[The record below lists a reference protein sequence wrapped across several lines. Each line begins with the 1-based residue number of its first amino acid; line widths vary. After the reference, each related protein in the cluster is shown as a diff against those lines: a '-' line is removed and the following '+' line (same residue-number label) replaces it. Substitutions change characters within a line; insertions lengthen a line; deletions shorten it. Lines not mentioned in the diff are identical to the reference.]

1 MNAREV
7 SCTHCGLPVPAALV
21 EEGAER
27 QFCCEGCRTVFAV
40 IHEHGLDGYYNLARE
55 AEAQQPRVT
64 GRAYEEFD
72 DPAFFALYCRRLDDS
87 LAETELYLEGVHC
100 AACVWLVEKVPQ
112 VMEGVLEVRLDLGR
126 SRARVRWDPRRLS
139 LSRVAGLLDSL
150 GYPVHPYRA
159 SAAEERARREDRRFL
174 LRLGIT
180 GAVAGNVMLIAF
192 ALYGGMFHGMAREY
206 ETFFRWVSLLLTLPA
221 VIWGG
226 GVFFR
231 GAWGAWRTRTLH
243 MDLPISIGIAAG
255 FGWGALNT
263 IRGTGEVYFESVTA
277 LIFLLLAGRFIQ
289 RRRQRAAADAAGLLF
304 SLAPRTARVLDT
316 LDEGAVG
323 REVPVEALTPGS
335 LVEVRAGETVPADGV
350 VVEGASALD
359 LALLTG
365 ESQPAPIAVGDEVF
379 AGTLNLGSRLVV
391 RVERTGEQT
400 RVGQLMAMVEEF
412 SRRKAPIVQMA
423 DRLSGVFTA
432 TVLFLAGVTVVLWW
446 WWHPENPS
454 AAIEHAVALL
464 IVSCPCALGLAT
476 PLAVSA
482 AIGSAARRGILLRGA
497 DIIERLARPGRIW
510 LDKTG
515 TLTEGRMQVLRWWG
529 DRSIGPAV
537 AAIERGS
544 SHPVALALAEAFEA
558 SGEASIEAVEQVLGS
573 GMRARL
579 AGRPVAIGSP
589 SFIAGEIGRP
599 LEAAE
604 RRQVE
609 AAIGE
614 GLTPVLVAWDGVVVA
629 GAGLGDP
636 IRRDA
641 RAALEALEQRGWRV
655 GLLSGDHPVLVR
667 QVGRQLG
674 LPEDVCRGGMLP
686 EQKLA
691 VIESDPRPERV
702 VMVGDG
708 VNDAAALAAAGVGI
722 AVHSGAEAAMA
733 AADVYLSREGVAP
746 LVEVVDGARRTLG
759 VIRTGLVFSLLYNL
773 VAAALAMAGQINPL
787 VAAILM
793 PASSLTVITLA
804 YRARTFPAPGPAGKV
819 PGLP

>member
-1 MNAREV
+1 MSEQEV
-7 SCTHCGLPVPAALV
+7 GCTHCGLPVPAGLIEA
-21 EEGAER
+21 GAEQ
-27 QFCCEGCRTVFAV
+27 QFCCQGCRTVYGV
-40 IHEHGLDGYYNLARE
+40 IRQHGLDGYYSLAQE
-55 AEAQQPRVT
+55 AEARQPRVT

-72 DPAFFALYCRRLDDS
+72 DPAFFELYCRQITGGP
-87 LAETELYLEGVHC
+87 AETELYLEGVHC
-100 AACVWLVEKVPQ
+100 AACVWLVERLPQ
-112 VMEGVLEVRLDLGR
+112 VIDGVLEVRLDLGR
-126 SRARVRWDPRRLS
+126 SRALVRWVPERLA
-139 LSRVAGLLDSL
+139 LSRIARLLDSL
-150 GYPVHPYRA
+150 GYPVHPSRA
-159 SAAEERARREDRRFL
+159 PAADERARREDRRFL

-192 ALYGGMFHGMAREY
+192 ALYGGMFYGMAQEY

-231 GAWGAWRTRTLH
+231 GAWAAWRTRTLH

-255 FGWGALNT
+255 FIWGAVNT
-263 IRGTGEVYFESVTA
+263 LRGTGEVYFESVTA

-289 RRRQRAAADAAGLLF
+289 RRRQRSAADAASLLF
-304 SLAPRTARVLDT
+304 SLAPRTARLLDSPG
-316 LDEGAVG
+316 EGAAS

-350 VVEGASALD
+350 VVEGSSALD

-365 ESQPAPIAVGDEVF
+365 ESRPAAVATGDEVF
-379 AGTLNLGSRLVV
+379 AGTLNLGSRLAV

-432 TVLFLAGVTVVLWW
+432 AVLVLAALTVVFWW
-446 WWHPENPS
+446 WWQPENPS

-482 AIGSAARRGILLRGA
+482 AIGRAAGQGILLRGA

-515 TLTEGRMQVLRWWG
+515 TVTEGRMQMLSWWG
-529 DRSIGPAV
+529 ERSLGPAIATV
-537 AAIERGS
+537 ERAS
-544 SHPVALALAEAFEA
+544 NHPVALALAEALDAPSEPGVEA
-558 SGEASIEAVEQVLGS
+558 IEQVMGG

-579 AGRPVAIGSP
+579 DGRPMVVGSP

-599 LEAAE
+599 LGADEQQ
-604 RRQVE
+604 QVE
-609 AAIGE
+609 AMIE
-614 GLTPVLVAWDGVVVA
+614 RGLTPVLVALDGAVVA
-629 GAGLGDP
+629 AAGLGDP
-636 IRRDA
+636 IRQDA
-641 RAALEALEQRGWRV
+641 RRALEALARRGWQV
-655 GLLSGDHPVLVR
+655 GLLSGDHPALVR

-674 LPEDVCRGGMLP
+674 LPDEDCRGGMLP

-691 VIESDPRPERV
+691 VVESDPQPERV

-708 VNDAAALAAAGVGI
+708 VNDAAALATAGVGI

-746 LVEVVDGARRTLG
+746 LVEVVDGARRTLR
-759 VIRTGLVFSLLYNL
+759 VIRIGLAFSLAYNL
-773 VAAALAMAGQINPL
+773 LAAALAMAGQINPL
-787 VAAILM
+787 LAAVLM

-804 YRARTFPAPGPAGKV
+804 YRLPTFRPAAPA
-819 PGLP
+819 